1 MRIITL
7 ASGSKG
13 NCTLVETDKLKILI
27 DAGLCLRELENRLR
41 LAGVNPQDINAIFIS
56 HEHSDHIKGVASFS
70 KKYGTK
76 IIANINEWH
85 ILEQKLL
92 GVNDKN
98 KIYFENNNFKIADLE
113 VDAFSL
119 SHDSNSC
126 YGYSFTNDGNKM
138 SIATDL
144 GFCPKSVIDNL
155 KGSRLLILEANHDVG
170 TLNNNPNY
178 PMYLKKRI
186 LSNKGHLNN
195 TASSEVIKQLVGCGL
210 EQVVLAHLSEENNS
224 PSLAFNSV
232 KQELSKSG
240 IIEGTHL
247 FIDVASQTQNGNNFN
262 LKK

>member
-13 NCTLVETDKLKILI
+13 NCTLVETDKIKVLI
-27 DAGLCLRELENRLR
+27 DAGLGIRDLEKRLL
-41 LAGVNPQDINAIFIS
+41 LAGTHPSEIKAIFVS
-56 HEHSDHIKGVASFS
+56 HEHSDHIKGITAFA
-70 KKYGTK
+70 KKYGSK
-76 IIANINEWH
+76 VIANINEWN
-85 ILEQKLL
+85 ILEEKMPDLQ
-92 GVNDKN
+92 DKN

-113 VDAFSL
+113 VNAFSL
-119 SHDSNSC
+119 SHDSSTC
-126 YGYSFTNDGNKM
+126 FGYSFTNEGNKM

-144 GFCPKSVIDNL
+144 GFCPKSVVDNL
-155 KGSRLLILEANHDVG
+155 KGSRLLILEANHDIE

-195 TASSEVIKQLVGCGL
+195 FATSEVLKELVGCGL
-210 EQVVLAHLSEENNS
+210 EQTVLAHLSEENNS

-232 KQELSKSG
+232 KQELKKSG
-240 IIEGTHL
+240 IIEGQHL
-247 FIDVASQTQNGNNFN
+247 FIDVASQTQIGNNFK